1 MVIQQPIFSLLHR
14 YFSTG
19 ILLVIGEPGSAFEN
33 CIAHGNLLIIQE
45 KEKEETDD
53 SKWGGTISFKFDGP
67 TYVKD
72 TGVIDVD
79 KNDRAQ
85 VFVSSGVGYHIT
97 ETLRHLKNLT
107 IFFL

>member
-1 MVIQQPIFSLLHR
+1 M
-14 YFSTG
+14 
-19 ILLVIGEPGSAFEN
+19 IGEPGSAFEN

-45 KEKEETDD
+45 KDKEETDD

-79 KNDRAQ
+79 RNDRAQ
-85 VFVSSGVGYHIT
+85 VFVSLRYHIT
-97 ETLRHLKNLT
+97 ETLRQLLNRPKPKI
-107 IFFL
+107 IFSS